1 MNVASS
7 ERPFI
12 AGWCWDHIFLGNAYS
27 LAGLPLELFILFNLL
42 IVQLGMPQQLGLKLV
57 VWSILVFLHQG
68 LLDIRRT
75 DLVVY
80 GLGIDSSQIR
90 LQILILSIKREIV
103 DLFFLFS
110 PGRIFD
116 RNIEIRPLRINIIF
130 NSNLAERRLNLLVQ
144 LRRRG
149 ITILHHNYFIFQR
162 DLVHVLNIVVQRV
175 RMENHNVLI
184 ALNGRIWVVNL
195 LLLLFLLVDQIAA
208 HNRLVAWY
216 YFVQIDVCLQRN
228 LNHFVCLVSFHRV
241 DAVWVLL

>member
-1 MNVASS
+1 M
-7 ERPFI
+7 
-12 AGWCWDHIFLGNAYS
+12 Y
-27 LAGLPLELFILFNLL
+27 
-42 IVQLGMPQQLGLKLV
+42 
-57 VWSILVFLHQG
+57 
-68 LLDIRRT
+68 
-75 DLVVY
+75 
-80 GLGIDSSQIR
+80 R

-116 RNIEIRPLRINIIF
+116 RNIEIRLLRINIIF
-130 NSNLAERRLNLLVQ
+130 DSNLAERRLNLLVQ

-149 ITILHHNYFIFQR
+149 ITILHHNHFVFQR
-162 DLVHVLNIVVQRV
+162 DLVHVLDIVVQRV

-241 DAVWVLL
+241 DAVWVLLQGVR

>member
-1 MNVASS
+1 
-7 ERPFI
+7 
-12 AGWCWDHIFLGNAYS
+12 
-27 LAGLPLELFILFNLL
+27 
-42 IVQLGMPQQLGLKLV
+42 
-57 VWSILVFLHQG
+57 

-80 GLGIDSSQIR
+80 GLGIDGSQIR

-116 RNIEIRPLRINIIF
+116 RNIEIRLLRINIIF
-130 NSNLAERRLNLLVQ
+130 DSNLAERRLNLLVQ

-149 ITILHHNYFIFQR
+149 IAILHHNYFIFQR

-184 ALNGRIWVVNL
+184 ALNGRI
-195 LLLLFLLVDQIAA
+195 
-208 HNRLVAWY
+208 
-216 YFVQIDVCLQRN
+216 
-228 LNHFVCLVSFHRV
+228 
-241 DAVWVLL
+241 

>member
-1 MNVASS
+1 
-7 ERPFI
+7 
-12 AGWCWDHIFLGNAYS
+12 
-27 LAGLPLELFILFNLL
+27 
-42 IVQLGMPQQLGLKLV
+42 
-57 VWSILVFLHQG
+57 

-80 GLGIDSSQIR
+80 GLGIDGSQIR

-184 ALNGRIWVVNL
+184 ALNGRI
-195 LLLLFLLVDQIAA
+195 
-208 HNRLVAWY
+208 
-216 YFVQIDVCLQRN
+216 
-228 LNHFVCLVSFHRV
+228 
-241 DAVWVLL
+241 